1 MEVTINQTLTALADL
16 FLPRLC
22 CVCGEELGMNERD
35 ICLGCLAQMPLTHNW
50 TLTRNPMAERFN
62 ALIAGRE
69 ADEWDLREASPGSE
83 APEEGG
89 LEQEAPGSPTPYSYA
104 VALFNFA
111 KEGGFRHIT
120 YRLKYGR
127 DIALGRHF
135 AGMLGEKIAGAEQ
148 FGDLDAVIPVPLHWT
163 RRLSRGYN
171 QAEVIAKE
179 IAAKT
184 GAPLRADI
192 LRRRKAT
199 RTQTRLS
206 VEAKKRNVSGA
217 FTVRKMA
224 LKGFAIPS
232 ALPGS
237 ANAKPAAKPGG
248 SAASAGEVPT
258 LRRSSPK
265 SPPPRH
271 ILLVDDVFTTGST
284 LYNCYLPLREA
295 FGGEVR
301 ISVATLGVV

>member
-1 MEVTINQTLTALADL
+1 MGITITQTLTALADL

-35 ICLGCLAQMPLTHNW
+35 ICLGCLAQLPLTHNW
-50 TLTRNPMAERFN
+50 TLPRNPMAERFN
-62 ALIAGRE
+62 ALIAGGE
-69 ADEWDLREASPGSE
+69 AELESQFTE
-83 APEEGG
+83 APTQE
-89 LEQEAPGSPTPYSYA
+89 EAPGSPVPYSYA

-148 FGDLDAVIPVPLHWT
+148 FEDIDAVIPVPLHWT

-171 QAEVIAKE
+171 QAEIIAKE

-184 GAPLRADI
+184 GAPLRTDI

-217 FTVRKMA
+217 FTVRKRA
-224 LKGFAIPS
+224 LEPFEMPS
-232 ALPGS
+232 ALPNS

-248 SAASAGEVPT
+248 SAASAGEAPT
-258 LRRSSPK
+258 LRRGSPK

-295 FGGEVR
+295 FGEKVR

>member
-1 MEVTINQTLTALADL
+1 MELTINQTLTALADL

-50 TLTRNPMAERFN
+50 TLPRNPMAERFN
-62 ALIAGRE
+62 ALIAGGE
-69 ADEWDLREASPGSE
+69 AGV
-83 APEEGG
+83 
-89 LEQEAPGSPTPYSYA
+89 PYSYA

-148 FGDLDAVIPVPLHWT
+148 FGDIDAVIPVPLHWV

-184 GAPLRADI
+184 GAPLRTDI

-217 FTVRKMA
+217 FTVRKRA
-224 LKGFAIPS
+224 LETFAIPS
-232 ALPGS
+232 APPGS

-248 SAASAGEVPT
+248 SAASAGEAPT
-258 LRRSSPK
+258 LRRGSPK

-284 LYNCYLPLREA
+284 LYNCYLSLREA

>member
-1 MEVTINQTLTALADL
+1 MGITITQTLTALADL

-35 ICLGCLAQMPLTHNW
+35 ICLGCLAQLPLTHNW
-50 TLTRNPMAERFN
+50 ALPRNPMAERFN
-62 ALIAGRE
+62 ALIAGGE
-69 ADEWDLREASPGSE
+69 TDEWDLGEASPGS
-83 APEEGG
+83 PV
-89 LEQEAPGSPTPYSYA
+89 PYSYA

-148 FGDLDAVIPVPLHWT
+148 FGDIDAVIPVPLHWT

-171 QAEVIAKE
+171 QAEIIAKE

-184 GAPLRADI
+184 GAPLRTDI

-217 FTVRKMA
+217 FTVRKRA
-224 LKGFAIPS
+224 LETFAMTD
-232 ALPGS
+232 
-237 ANAKPAAKPGG
+237 
-248 SAASAGEVPT
+248 SAASAGEAPT
-258 LRRSSPK
+258 LRRGSPK

-295 FGGEVR
+295 FGEKVR

>member
-50 TLTRNPMAERFN
+50 TLPRNPMAERFN
-62 ALIAGRE
+62 ALIAGGE

-89 LEQEAPGSPTPYSYA
+89 LEQENPTPYSYA

-135 AGMLGEKIAGAEQ
+135 AGMLGEKIAAAEQ

-184 GAPLRADI
+184 GAPIRTDI

-206 VEAKKRNVSGA
+206 VEAKKQNVSGA
-217 FTVRKMA
+217 FTV
-224 LKGFAIPS
+224 
-232 ALPGS
+232 
-237 ANAKPAAKPGG
+237 
-248 SAASAGEVPT
+248 
-258 LRRSSPK
+258 RRSSPK

-295 FGGEVR
+295 FGEKVR

>member
-1 MEVTINQTLTALADL
+1 MKLSQALTALADL

-22 CVCGEELGMNERD
+22 CVCGEELGMMERD
-35 ICLGCLAQMPLTHNW
+35 ICLGCLAQLPLTHNW
-50 TLTRNPMAERFN
+50 SLPRNPMAERFN
-62 ALIAGRE
+62 ALIAGGD
-69 ADEWDLREASPGSE
+69 AAEWDLSEASSHIAE
-83 APEEGG
+83 D
-89 LEQEAPGSPTPYSYA
+89 LEQESQCAESRSQEETQPVPYSYA

-120 YRLKYGR
+120 YHLKYGR

-135 AGMLGEKIAGAEQ
+135 AAMLGEKIAGEEHL
-148 FGDLDAVIPVPLHWT
+148 GDIDAVIPVPLHWT

-179 IAAKT
+179 IAAQT
-184 GAPLRADI
+184 GAALRTDI
-192 LRRRKAT
+192 LRRRRAT

-217 FTVRKMA
+217 FVLRKRA
-224 LKGFAIPS
+224 LEGFLGPS
-232 ALPGS
+232 SQLDQEHLDPGR
-237 ANAKPAAKPGG
+237 AKP
-248 SAASAGEVPT
+248 ERNE
-258 LRRSSPK
+258 RRSSPK

-295 FGGEVR
+295 LGNEVR

>member
-1 MEVTINQTLTALADL
+1 MEITITQTLTALADL

-35 ICLGCLAQMPLTHNW
+35 ICLGCLAQLPLTHNW
-50 TLTRNPMAERFN
+50 TLPRNPMAERFN
-62 ALIAGRE
+62 ALIAGGE
-69 ADEWDLREASPGSE
+69 AELESQFTE
-83 APEEGG
+83 APTQE
-89 LEQEAPGSPTPYSYA
+89 EAPGSPVPYSYA

-148 FGDLDAVIPVPLHWT
+148 FEDIDAVIPVPLHWT

-171 QAEVIAKE
+171 QAEIIAKE

-184 GAPLRADI
+184 GAPLRTDI

-217 FTVRKMA
+217 FTVRKRA
-224 LKGFAIPS
+224 LETFAMTD
-232 ALPGS
+232 
-237 ANAKPAAKPGG
+237 
-248 SAASAGEVPT
+248 SAASAGEAPT
-258 LRRSSPK
+258 LRRGSPK

-295 FGGEVR
+295 FGEKVR

>member
-1 MEVTINQTLTALADL
+1 MELKPSLILTALADL
-16 FLPRLC
+16 FLPRVC
-22 CVCGEELGMNERD
+22 CVCGEELGIRERD
-35 ICLGCLAQMPLTHNW
+35 ICLGCLAQLPLTHNW
-50 TLTRNPMAERFN
+50 SLPRNPMAERFN
-62 ALIAGRE
+62 AL
-69 ADEWDLREASPGSE
+69 LS
-83 APEEGG
+83 GG
-89 LEQEAPGSPTPYSYA
+89 ETGIPYSYA
-104 VALFNFA
+104 TALFNFA
-111 KEGGFRHIT
+111 KEGGFRQIT

-148 FGDLDAVIPVPLHWT
+148 FGDIDAVIPVPLHWT

-184 GAPLRADI
+184 GAPLRTDI

-206 VEAKKRNVSGA
+206 IEAKKRNVSGA
-217 FTVRKMA
+217 FSVRKRA
-224 LKGFAIPS
+224 LKGFLKPS
-232 ALPGS
+232 EQPDPDRTKQVQS
-237 ANAKPAAKPGG
+237 A
-248 SAASAGEVPT
+248 
-258 LRRSSPK
+258 RQSSPK

-271 ILLVDDVFTTGST
+271 ILIVDDVFTTGST

-295 FGGEVR
+295 FGEKVR